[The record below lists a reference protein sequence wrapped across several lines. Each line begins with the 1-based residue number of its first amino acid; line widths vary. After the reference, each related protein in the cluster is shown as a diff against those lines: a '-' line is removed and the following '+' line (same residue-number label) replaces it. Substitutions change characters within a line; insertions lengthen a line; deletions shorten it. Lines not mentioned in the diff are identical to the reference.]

1 MNQKT
6 IDYREQVAEEF
17 VKSLEEDPLHWKK
30 TWNTGARGIPVN
42 AANNRRYSGI
52 NNFYL
57 RLLMV
62 NNQWQDPRFATFNQI
77 KNAGWHLQKGA

>member
-30 TWNTGARGIPVN
+30 TWNTG
-42 AANNRRYSGI
+42 
-52 NNFYL
+52 
-57 RLLMV
+57 
-62 NNQWQDPRFATFNQI
+62 
-77 KNAGWHLQKGA
+77 